1 VIADFAPGSTVLVD
15 SSALVYLVEGEPSSP
30 RRRAVEAFMA
40 ESEKKGWRL
49 VASALAWQELLEKP
63 LRSGDEGLASRYR
76 GLLADSRRI
85 EILVVDVAAA
95 EGAAALAASLAP
107 ARRRWISSAD
117 LVHVAT
123 AIAAGAKAIFGNDE
137 SWRELPSC
145 PPLIL
150 VDELA
155 AELELL

>member
-1 VIADFAPGSTVLVD
+1 MIADFARDSIVLVD
-15 SSALVYLVEGEPSSP
+15 SSALVYLVEGEPASP
-30 RRRAVEAFMA
+30 RRRAAEAFMA
-40 ESEKKGWRL
+40 ESAKRGWRL
-49 VASALAWQELLEKP
+49 VASALIWQELLEKP
-63 LRSGDEGLASRYR
+63 LCAGDAELATRYR
-76 GLLADSRRI
+76 RLLADSRRI
-85 EILVVDVAAA
+85 ELRVVDVAAA
-95 EGAAALAASLAP
+95 EEAASLAASLAP

-123 AIAAGAKAIFGNDE
+123 AIAAGAKAIFCNDE

-150 VDELA
+150 VDEVA